1 MTFIKNFHYPD
12 ADVLHSAAIPRNPG
26 IVATTGRIR
35 HSTDSSLWLQP
46 VAANAELRQRQTR
59 RDDAA
64 VDGNGEGTPAIT
76 LNF

>member
-12 ADVLHSAAIPRNPG
+12 ADVLHSASISRNPSTVG
-26 IVATTGRIR
+26 TTGRIR
-35 HSTDSSLWLQP
+35 HSSESRLWLQP
-46 VAANAELRQRQTR
+46 VAADAELRQRQTR